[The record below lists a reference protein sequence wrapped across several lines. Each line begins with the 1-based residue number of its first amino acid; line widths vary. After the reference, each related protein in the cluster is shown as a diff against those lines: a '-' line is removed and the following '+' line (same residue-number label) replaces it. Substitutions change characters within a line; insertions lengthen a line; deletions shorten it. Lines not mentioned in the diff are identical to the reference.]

1 MHKEIDYFNIS
12 LIIINLMWS
21 FAITS
26 FNFPFA
32 LSLFHP
38 SPASASQRLP
48 LNGGKCFIPGPIER
62 CKKVEFST
70 RRGTRKNEKFL
81 YSINSIPKEREPRD
95 KIFINWVISALT
107 QLLFFFG

>member
-32 LSLFHP
+32 LSSSFEPLP
-38 SPASASQRLP
+38 QAAPQR

-62 CKKVEFST
+62 CKKGRIQHT
-70 RRGTRKNEKFL
+70 PWHGKK
-81 YSINSIPKEREPRD
+81 
-95 KIFINWVISALT
+95 
-107 QLLFFFG
+107 